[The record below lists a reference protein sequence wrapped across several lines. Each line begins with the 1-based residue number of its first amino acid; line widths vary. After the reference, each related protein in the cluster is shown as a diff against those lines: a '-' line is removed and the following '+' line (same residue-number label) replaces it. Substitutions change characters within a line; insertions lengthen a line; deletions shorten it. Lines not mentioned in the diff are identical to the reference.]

1 MPPRPITTGRCN
13 CGADA
18 HHEHML
24 ARDNNNRNNSM
35 LGENSMALN
44 GFIRRPDVRA
54 WNFTLLPPTSNGVH
68 NLFSTSKQH
77 QQNNPNRLQLLQESM
92 ESMNNN
98 SNSTEGGNQ
107 NQQQQPV
114 TNSRITTTST
124 SAQEFPDDPNFISV
138 RSDADQELLVFCPFS
153 EFLNIRAMMISCNP
167 NSCPPAEEPSS
178 VQLFINRQEA
188 HLGFTDVRRA
198 APAQSIKLGSSS
210 SPGDAIIY
218 MLDAGRFRSVSSV
231 TLFFKTSYGGQF
243 TQASRIIFF
252 GESTREPVH
261 REIATNV
268 VTETMADPAEHVR
281 RLQAEANNNVLRS

>member
-1 MPPRPITTGRCN
+1 MPPKGQRCN

-18 HHEHML
+18 HHEHMF
-24 ARDNNNRNNSM
+24 ARGNNNSSGSSSI
-35 LGENSMALN
+35 LGGNAMSLN
-44 GFIRRPDVRA
+44 GFIRRPDVRG
-54 WNFTLLPPTSNGVH
+54 WNYTLLPPTANGIH
-68 NLFSTSKQH
+68 NLFATSKQ
-77 QQNNPNRLQLLQESM
+77 QNQNTNQAPQESM
-92 ESMNNN
+92 ASMNDHDDNN
-98 SNSTEGGNQ
+98 DNAAAGQ
-107 NQQQQPV
+107 QQQQPPAV
-114 TNSRITTTST
+114 PTTTNRNS
-124 SAQEFPDDPNFISV
+124 SLQYPDDPSFISV

-178 VQLFINRQEA
+178 VQLFVNRQES
-188 HLGFTDVRRA
+188 HLGFGDVRRA
-198 APAQSIKLGSSS
+198 APAQSIRLGGSS

-231 TLFFKTSYGGQF
+231 TLFFRTSYGGQF

-261 REIATNV
+261 RDIATNV